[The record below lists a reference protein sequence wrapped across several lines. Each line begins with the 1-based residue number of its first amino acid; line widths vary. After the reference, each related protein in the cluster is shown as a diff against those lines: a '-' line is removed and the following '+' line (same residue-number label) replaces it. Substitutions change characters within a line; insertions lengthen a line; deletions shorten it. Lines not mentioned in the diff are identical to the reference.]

1 MPEAKSDIYW
11 QAQLDAISAL
21 KQAKIANYALNDRI
35 EPMKMMR
42 AIAKAWANPDA
53 LGLEEQRELL
63 VICEKAITYV
73 VYLRTNG
80 LEPSHKNNRY
90 E

>member
-1 MPEAKSDIYW
+1 
-11 QAQLDAISAL
+11 
-21 KQAKIANYALNDRI
+21 
-35 EPMKMMR
+35 MKMMR